1 MHLRLHPVVSAKGF
15 IKRIYQVISLY
26 LMYMT
31 RTISTLD
38 SPQDCFCFIS
48 ESFQDYKSLAV
59 CLGFSSPSRKFS
71 LILKTRCNKLYFGKL
86 GITSYGQNLVANEI
100 YALQNLS
107 LMQSTRNYIPKF
119 IITKRF
125 YGLNKL

>member
-1 MHLRLHPVVSAKGF
+1 MPNQKIYSIISRQTNLKYLELCKGPPIMHLRLHPVVSAKGF

-48 ESFQDYKSLAV
+48 ESFQDYKSLCRV
-59 CLGFSSPSRKFS
+59 LRFLFSF
-71 LILKTRCNKLYFGKL
+71 T
-86 GITSYGQNLVANEI
+86 
-100 YALQNLS
+100 
-107 LMQSTRNYIPKF
+107 
-119 IITKRF
+119 
-125 YGLNKL
+125 